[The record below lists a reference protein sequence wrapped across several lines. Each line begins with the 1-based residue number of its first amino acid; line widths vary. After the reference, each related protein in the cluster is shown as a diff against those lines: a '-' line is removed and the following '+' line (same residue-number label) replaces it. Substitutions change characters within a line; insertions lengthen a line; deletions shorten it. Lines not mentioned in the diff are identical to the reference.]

1 MSQIQ
6 ILDYWTQ
13 YALNA
18 IWKEWVQECIND
30 IETGITFD
38 NYYNYHTG
46 STSVTTFN
54 NNQHDDYT
62 LTSIIV
68 NN

>member
-18 IWKEWVQECIND
+18 IWKEWVKECININD
-30 IETGITFD
+30 IETGTTTVTGIT
-38 NYYNYHTG
+38 T
-46 STSVTTFN
+46 VTTFN
-54 NNQHDDYT
+54 NNQYDDYP

-68 NN
+68 NI